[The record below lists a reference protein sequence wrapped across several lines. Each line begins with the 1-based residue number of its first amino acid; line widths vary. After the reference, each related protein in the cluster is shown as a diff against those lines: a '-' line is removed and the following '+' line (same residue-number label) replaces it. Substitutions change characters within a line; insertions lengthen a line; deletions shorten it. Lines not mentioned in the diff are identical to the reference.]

1 MKLGTAFHPQTD
13 RKAKRTI
20 QTLEDILRACVIDFN
35 GNCEEHLPLIEFSY
49 NNSYHFSIGMTQFE
63 ELYGKRCLSP
73 IGLFEVEDSS
83 TFGLE
88 IIHEALGNVG
98 VIRHRFGYCL

>member
-1 MKLGTAFHPQTD
+1 MN
-13 RKAKRTI
+13 
-20 QTLEDILRACVIDFN
+20 DFR
-35 GNCEEHLPLIEFSY
+35 GNWDEHLPLIEFSY

-83 TFGLE
+83 TFGLD